1 MPTSRRISVSAPRPI
16 CSMVCSTSR
25 VEPSSTTRRSAPAW
39 MTIIETLCATASCSS
54 RAILARSSTTASRAA
69 TSRSRSASRAR
80 RSRSPTIRRRSSI
93 TTTVPSANPIAV
105 LFQWAGSA
113 SRPTGDRSVSPTKR
127 RAGHEPPARGPD
139 GQAVQRAEPGDRP
152 AAGRQVVPGEEVQRH
167 EALCG
172 HAGRGRVALAERDGR
187 AGGDGEQGGEGL
199 LARRARRERDL
210 QQRDGGEDGRDD
222 PVALPF
228 VAQPQVHAV
237 TVIPAEPIVIGQPDE
252 AAAAGNRPVAGSGKS
267 PGSSMTRG
275 SARA

>member
-1 MPTSRRISVSAPRPI
+1 MNSTGKPASLTCVMSVGRSASVGCGASGPEEESVRSMPTSRRISVSAPRPI

-113 SRPTGDRSVSPTKR
+113 SRPTGDRSVSPTNAAPAANR
-127 RAGHEPPARGPD
+127 QREDQTARPYSEQNQAIVQPPAARLC
-139 GQAVQRAEPGDRP
+139 QVRKSSAMRP
-152 AAGRQVVPGEEVQRH
+152 
-167 EALCG
+167 C
-172 HAGRGRVALAERDGR
+172 
-187 AGGDGEQGGEGL
+187 
-199 LARRARRERDL
+199 
-210 QQRDGGEDGRDD
+210 
-222 PVALPF
+222 
-228 VAQPQVHAV
+228 AV
-237 TVIPAEPIVIGQPDE
+237 TPA
-252 AAAAGNRPVAGSGKS
+252 VAG
-267 PGSSMTRG
+267 
-275 SARA
+275 